1 MEILDSSE
9 IGSENTSNLTK
20 KMKDSLTETAKWGKF
35 LAVVGFV
42 GIGFFVIAAISVG
55 FIFERLSSSGVND
68 FGVGSF
74 NPGIGITIFY
84 LLFALLWFFPVLYL
98 YKFSTG
104 ILKTV
109 PAMDITGIENALSN
123 LKSLFKF
130 YGIFT
135 IVILCFYG
143 IVILIGMVAML
154 NAA

>member
-20 KMKDSLTETAKWGKF
+20 KMKDYLTETAKWGKF
-35 LAVVGFV
+35 LAVVGFI
-42 GIGFFVIAAISVG
+42 GIGFIVLGAFSAG
-55 FIFERLSSSGVND
+55 FIIERFGSVAGND
-68 FGVGSF
+68 FGGF
-74 NPGIGITIFY
+74 NPGFAFVFIY
-84 LLFALLWFFPVLYL
+84 LLLALLWFFPVFYMF
-98 YKFSTG
+98 KFSTG
-104 ILKTV
+104 ILRTI

-143 IVILIGMVAML
+143 ILLLIGMIAML